1 MKSLLRRL
9 PRSKSKS
16 RKTEAANS
24 NQDDLRVPRIDT
36 ADLKVCICSLI
47 FIVLRLTSQLIVL
60 SVVADQPTYCVECC
74 S

>member
-47 FIVLRLTSQLIVL
+47 FIVLTSQLIVL
-60 SVVADQPTYCVECC
+60 SVEDYQPTYSVECC